1 MGDLDDAAARVTAVA
16 SYLEPSQLAQ
26 QAAAIEMV
34 VATLLGVSETSPMI
48 TKEVEALHAV
58 QRRIQ
63 DVTTMLRLR
72 QIRLDV
78 LAKALKGG
86 FS

>member
-16 SYLEPSQLAQ
+16 SYLEPSLLAQ

-34 VATLLGVSETSPMI
+34 VATLVSISEASPVI
-48 TKEVEALHAV
+48 TKEIEALHSV

-63 DVTTMLRLR
+63 DVATMLRVR

-78 LAKALKGG
+78 LAKALRGG